1 MPNKAAET
9 GAICILTSDVILL
22 LQKVEIKTKTL
33 RNLCISCN
41 FAQTSLSCFSCIT
54 PSHKILFKIVLELT
68 LLL

>member
-9 GAICILTSDVILL
+9 SAICILTSDVTLL

-41 FAQTSLSCFSCIT
+41 GSNFIKLHFMHNPFT
-54 PSHKILFKIVLELT
+54 
-68 LLL
+68 